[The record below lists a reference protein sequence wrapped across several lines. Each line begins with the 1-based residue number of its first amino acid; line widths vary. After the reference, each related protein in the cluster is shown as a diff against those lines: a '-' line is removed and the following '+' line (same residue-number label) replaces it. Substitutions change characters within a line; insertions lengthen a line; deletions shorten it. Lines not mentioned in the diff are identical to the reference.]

1 MTDREKLRSELKS
14 AIRSKDLNQVT
25 ALIDKSCKLISRE
38 EFDKLLDDV
47 LINLSWEDHQWWM
60 SQLPDNV
67 QSEMSDRATNVVFS
81 MLGEAGF
88 QFGSDFSVG
97 PEGGFMI
104 SPEAREFILSQVPEE
119 ERESFNQHF
128 ITITQDPYQLIEERL
143 GVPFFENL
151 KNIAAARVRD
161 LDDAT
166 AISYIATVVEGIMK
180 RHPNLDDFRPWFLS
194 SVLDND
200 RLNRLIAAEPTD
212 CGDTSF
218 FLGDIV
224 SAAGASGEVKQEGD
238 QQLVSTSGLKLL
250 AQVWDSE
257 AYSLHDLI
265 AAFDQK
271 S

>member
-81 MLGEAGF
+81 MLTEAGF

-104 SPEAREFILSQVPEE
+104 SDRAREFILSQVPES

-128 ITITQDPYQLIEERL
+128 VTITQDPYQMIEERL
-143 GVPFFENL
+143 GIPFFENL

-166 AISYIATVVEGIMK
+166 AIGYIANITEGITK
-180 RHPNLDDFRPWFLS
+180 RHPNLEDFRPWFLS
-194 SVLDND
+194 NVLDYD
-200 RLNRLIAAEPTD
+200 RLNRLIATEATD
-212 CGDTSF
+212 CGDVSF

-224 SAAGASGEVKQEGD
+224 TAAGGADEVKEEGD
-238 QQLVSTSGLKLL
+238 QQLVSTKGLKLL
-250 AQVWDSE
+250 SHLWEGEGERSIR
-257 AYSLHDLI
+257 DLI
-265 AAFDQK
+265 ANF